1 MNLRTALTNIHRD
14 PLWWRKILIG
24 GALMGTVIGYPWAAG
39 LEMES
44 LENTR
49 KGFATPLPP
58 WSDWSNRYII
68 GLFAVLIDILYFGL
82 PVFGIGLVFLC
93 GGGLLAI
100 AGAGWALWLAP
111 AGLVVLVLYE
121 LLIFASGA
129 APVGRL
135 IYAESG
141 HLEDA
146 LSIRALR
153 EARRPGA
160 RRVYARARLQ
170 SLPAYLPALVL
181 ALAVWLVGWP
191 AGLALGWL
199 ALSALFYAHLVVVQ
213 LYVAAERE
221 AGQLQEFES

>member
-49 KGFATPLPP
+49 KGFATPLPA

-100 AGAGWALWLAP
+100 AGVGWALWLAP
-111 AGLVVLVLYE
+111 AGLAVLVLYE

-141 HLEDA
+141 HLEDT

-160 RRVYARARLQ
+160 RSVYVRARLQ

-181 ALAVWLVGWP
+181 VSALWLVGWP
-191 AGLALGWL
+191 AGLALAWL

-221 AGQLQEFES
+221 AG